1 MASVPTPGVPQLVMT
16 EKVFHHMCQA
26 LVASMAC
33 PSWAPLCRAGFPI
46 MTLGCR
52 VKGLH
57 MCRAQAAFH
66 GVPIVG
72 IPVFGDQPDNVM
84 KAVNRGL
91 GLMISPG
98 TITAASLRR
107 AVEEVVDGRGG
118 YAAAAAEVSIRMR
131 AHRVSPVQKAAG
143 E

>member
-1 MASVPTPGVPQLVMT
+1 MHGAWS
-16 EKVFHHMCQA
+16 
-26 LVASMAC
+26 
-33 PSWAPLCRAGFPI
+33 
-46 MTLGCR
+46 
-52 VKGLH
+52 
-57 MCRAQAAFH
+57 QAAFH

-107 AVEEVVDGRGG
+107 AVETVVDGRGS
-118 YAAAAAEVSIRMR
+118 YAAAAARVSVRMR
-131 AHRVSPVQKAAG
+131 AHRVSPAQKAAG
-143 E
+143 GWHQAQHLFPAGCVSTACSV